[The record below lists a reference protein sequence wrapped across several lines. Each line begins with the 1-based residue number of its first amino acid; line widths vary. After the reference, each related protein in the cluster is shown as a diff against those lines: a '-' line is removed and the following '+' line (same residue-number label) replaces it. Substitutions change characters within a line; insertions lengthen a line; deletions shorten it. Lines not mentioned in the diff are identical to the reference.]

1 MSRGNAPMTSS
12 SNDGMNSATSSANHG
27 MDTSDIPLTSSA
39 NETQTAI
46 ADQASLPESSQ
57 LENKA
62 YIPDSDAARMDVA
75 HALLELSQTTYVSHV
90 DQCTQTEELTVDKD
104 DKETQTPDFNVD
116 ALKKG
121 KCLSKKKTKLLYYIM
136 FIIIYFKVKS
146 VKNIIL
152 LGNYG
157 IQTC

>member
-57 LENKA
+57 LENRA

-90 DQCTQTEELTVDKD
+90 DHV
-104 DKETQTPDFNVD
+104 V
-116 ALKKG
+116 LKLRNSLLIKMI
-121 KCLSKKKTKLLYYIM
+121 KKHKLLTSM
-136 FIIIYFKVKS
+136 WMH
-146 VKNIIL
+146 
-152 LGNYG
+152 
-157 IQTC
+157 